1 MLKKTLIMLAAAL
14 GLSQAGES
22 RASDLGAASSSSDT
36 VVESS
41 QADADPPTTSNRKML
56 ERLKER
62 TTPVLRDDLI
72 THSRH
77 EHDVR

>member
-22 RASDLGAASSSSDT
+22 RASDLGAASSSDT

-41 QADADPPTTSNRKML
+41 QVDADPPTVSTREML

-62 TTPVLRDDLI
+62 TTPVLRDDI
-72 THSRH
+72 IIYPRH
-77 EHDVR
+77 KFEPR